1 MIAPPSG
8 HFWSMQR
15 WRKGRQGTQPC
26 YLPFDI
32 GQTAWSCVALHC
44 PAWHCS
50 ALLGPALPCFRLN
63 FAPHHHHQWWFT
75 MITPGFLP
83 CWSQLDKMSWLHGSI
98 HLQHNHHHHHN
109 IFINCVT
116 RYKSV
121 LQILSKRCQRKHL
134 IFAQT
139 RFCAN
144 AVCSFLGSGGW
155 PSIAC
160 AINFNSRIGT
170 ILACISKIFVCATP
184 AFALLVEAGF
194 AHIAQLNTFSTA
206 APSFAEAAFAL
217 TVAASVAFSC
227 LTHSSCLESLYTLIL
242 YDELSAA
249 VEEGVGEHRQ
259 CLPPPPQQHSC
270 RCLHNYN
277 QLLV

>member
-1 MIAPPSG
+1 M
-8 HFWSMQR
+8 
-15 WRKGRQGTQPC
+15 
-26 YLPFDI
+26 
-32 GQTAWSCVALHC
+32 
-44 PAWHCS
+44 
-50 ALLGPALPCFRLN
+50 
-63 FAPHHHHQWWFT
+63 
-75 MITPGFLP
+75 
-83 CWSQLDKMSWLHGSI
+83 
-98 HLQHNHHHHHN
+98 
-109 IFINCVT
+109 
-116 RYKSV
+116 
-121 LQILSKRCQRKHL
+121 

-249 VEEGVGEHRQ
+249 VEEGVGEHRLDNAS
-259 CLPPPPQQHSC
+259 LPLPET
-270 RCLHNYN
+270 
-277 QLLV
+277 QLPLSS